1 MSSDEIYYEQLIEN
15 LGLLEKYGNDPEAC
29 RQLPQDQRLQVIG
42 MKLISFGLEPS
53 SEETKAVTAL
63 YGMLCE
69 EASPDERLKLLR
81 NTTDFVEQNEGKGI
95 PAIFVILAVD
105 PDESVRSEASLV
117 FSVLHP
123 VVEGEVPYPGV
134 QQVLNYL
141 GNQANR
147 NKDVAAHFHG
157 LLNIGDMRLIDGL
170 QATWNKFDE
179 SSKIQTAKYAPNF
192 ATHAFVEFYLRQLEE
207 GCSDELFGT
216 ICGLLS
222 RLPNRAFEAKKG
234 ILDIERAFP
243 AYSSDEPIKVLKQWT
258 TGEYLE
264 HIRPRL
270 DQIAEQETAPKVTPR
285 LIAIWQEIASQQES

>member
-1 MSSDEIYYEQLIEN
+1 MSSEEIDLDQLQET
-15 LGLLEKYGNDPEAC
+15 LELLQKYGNDPEAC
-29 RQLPQDQRLQVIG
+29 RKLPPNQRLQVVG

-53 SEETKAVTAL
+53 SEETKEVAAL
-63 YGMLCE
+63 YGMFCE
-69 EASPDERLKLLR
+69 EASPDERRKLLS
-81 NTTDFVEQNEGKGI
+81 NTTDFVEQNEGRGI

-105 PDESVRSEASLV
+105 PDKSIQSEASLV

-123 VVEGEVPYPGV
+123 EVEGEVPYPGV
-134 QQVLNYL
+134 QQVLSYL
-141 GNQANR
+141 GNQAKR

-170 QATWNKFDE
+170 QSTWKTFDE
-179 SSKIQTAKYAPNF
+179 SSKIETAKYPPNI

-207 GCSDELFGT
+207 GCSDELFGN

-222 RLPNRAFEAKKG
+222 RLPSAAIEARTG
-234 ILDIERAFP
+234 ILDIEREFP

-258 TGEYLE
+258 IGEYLE

-270 DQIAEQETAPKVTPR
+270 DQIAERETVPKVTPR
-285 LIAIWQEIASQQES
+285 LIAIWEETASHEEN